1 MLETQRP
8 ALNSSV
14 CNIFKWQISMEE
26 NNPLAHYP
34 TIEHGVLHEY
44 NSTIARGAHAKGSE
58 VHVHDA

>member
-1 MLETQRP
+1 
-8 ALNSSV
+8 
-14 CNIFKWQISMEE
+14 MEE